1 MSNLE
6 KNNQEN
12 LCLNKNLIREL
23 FISKKNAAF
32 FGKNLLEDEDST
44 DPEVIKCLINLKLLL
59 LISCLINKIYS
70 LVRKHTNLLNT
81 LESINFK

>member
-1 MSNLE
+1 MARAQSHPTKNLE

-23 FISKKNAAF
+23 FIAKKNAAF

-44 DPEVIKCLINLKLLL
+44 DPDVII
-59 LISCLINKIYS
+59 II
-70 LVRKHTNLLNT
+70 
-81 LESINFK
+81 

>member
-6 KNNQEN
+6 EINQEN

-23 FISKKNAAF
+23 FISKNNAAF

-44 DPEVIKCLINLKLLL
+44 DPEVII
-59 LISCLINKIYS
+59 II
-70 LVRKHTNLLNT
+70 
-81 LESINFK
+81 